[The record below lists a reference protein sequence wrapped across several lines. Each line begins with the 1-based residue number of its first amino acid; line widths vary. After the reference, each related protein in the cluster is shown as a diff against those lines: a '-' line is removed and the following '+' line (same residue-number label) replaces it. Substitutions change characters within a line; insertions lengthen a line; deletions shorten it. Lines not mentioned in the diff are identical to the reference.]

1 MIKWFLNWW
10 GCRKAAY
17 AYYAWTRSFTWREGQ
32 FACPW
37 DIVGGLQQHITK
49 GVTERPTPLTT
60 TSKHHMFRLHN
71 TFSLWCIFYV
81 LIDIDCNFTNLLI
94 PVISVR
100 DLSVNPI
107 LFPPVK
113 NRIVDMALSSIHKL
127 EEQLFLMRFTSHSVE
142 ASTKIIRI
150 EIHHQSETSMSCK
163 LSCI

>member
-1 MIKWFLNWW
+1 VDCSSTLQKVLLN
-10 GCRKAAY
+10 
-17 AYYAWTRSFTWREGQ
+17 
-32 FACPW
+32 
-37 DIVGGLQQHITK
+37 D
-49 GVTERPTPLTT
+49 
-60 TSKHHMFRLHN
+60 RLHLRLRQN
-71 TFSLWCIFYV
+71 TTCFDSTTHFPSRWCIFYV